1 MSLTNMSVA
10 ELTEHLTKV
19 QEAIRKAKEEA
30 PAKQALLATIAEAE
44 KELASL
50 DAPAVKPKTKKAS
63 PSGRRGSVAPIDL
76 APFREDGC
84 YARSWNKGQGTQCPK
99 QAVEGCHF
107 CKQCQAKDDD
117 ACLPCG
123 IYNEFRPTFW
133 ADTDLGASS
142 ATKQREDAKHGMP
155 WKMDA
160 ETYERQFADLFGEAD
175 AEVAVELD
183 DIIGV
188 EQEEVAETLAFG
200 DFGDEVEA
208 HSPPASAVEEP
219 QVCEAYNN
227 SCEGRLI
234 DFYGGAMEDLDL
246 DADVV
251 GQQMDAF
258 DSDSAITCSDS
269 E

>member
-1 MSLTNMSVA
+1 MSVA

-142 ATKQREDAKHGMP
+142 ATKQREDAKNGMP

-183 DIIGV
+183 DIIGA
-188 EQEEVAETLAFG
+188 QEEVAETIAFSEEP
-200 DFGDEVEA
+200 DLSCYDEEQ
-208 HSPPASAVEEP
+208 SPPVSEVDVP
-219 QVCEAYNN
+219 TFVK
-227 SCEGRLI
+227 G
-234 DFYGGAMEDLDL
+234 FVGGIIERAIAKAC
-246 DADVV
+246 ADEV
-251 GQQMDAF
+251 GQQMEAF
-258 DSDSAITCSDS
+258 EDSDSAVTCSDS